1 MEWFFAAFKRTF
13 EIRGRSRRKEYW
25 LYSLFSIVITLLL
38 LVIDSVFGLFID
50 DETGVLSTLFLIGTF
65 ITSLTVTIRRLH
77 DIGRSGWWILLNFI
91 PFIGTIVIFVFT
103 VLDSEPGSN
112 KYGENPKMDGLL

>member
-1 MEWFFAAFKRTF
+1 MEWVFAAFKRTF

-25 LYSLFSIVITLLL
+25 YY
-38 LVIDSVFGLFID
+38 
-50 DETGVLSTLFLIGTF
+50 TLFLLLISLPLFIIDVSFDLLIDEDTGLLSSLFFLATL

-77 DIGRSGWWILLNFI
+77 DIGRSGWWILLNLI

-103 VLDSEPGSN
+103 VLDSEPN
-112 KYGENPKMDGLL
+112 TNAYGENPKMDDLL